1 MIRKEHQETERIRF
15 EHFLFYDY
23 TGIEGHLEAM
33 AEKGWLLKEC
43 GRVFWRYEAIPPQ
56 KIHFA
61 VTYRPEVTDFDLL
74 PDRNR
79 ELYLDLCESA
89 GWTWIASRQSMQ
101 ILCSRDSRPLPLET
115 DPVTQL
121 DTISQT
127 MRKTLYPSWILLI
140 FLCCLQFVQV
150 PSRIRQDPVS
160 FFSSPLNTMLP
171 ILYLFLLLAIITEM
185 IPYFLWKKKS
195 EAAVAAGVGTLPDS
209 GTGRGRILSI
219 AALLL
224 SALCLIPVFLFQP
237 DVTFSGVLLALAVIA
252 IVAFFVNGIR
262 QHLRETGTSRQ
273 KNMTITG
280 ASAFFLTFGIMAV
293 ATLLILRFV
302 IYDAP
307 HASETEESNW
317 VPASD
322 GSLYFWDRKQDE
334 LLLTAEDLTDTRDYP
349 YYSYENHHQATP
361 LLAYSE
367 MSQMAPP
374 VQKDSP
380 PELKYEVIDVKWDAL
395 YEMCLRH
402 YLDDER
408 MSDLGQTWQ
417 TADAEDWG
425 CSSAWRRF
433 SRNEPDSTW
442 LLTGHDPQS
451 SRQRIVKITFCWEPT
466 EVQIAQAGETLFS

>member
-1 MIRKEHQETERIRF
+1 MSRKDHAKTEQIRF

-23 TGIEGHLEAM
+23 TGIERHLETM

-56 KIHFA
+56 KIQFS
-61 VTYRPEVTDFDLL
+61 VTYRPELSDFDPL

-79 ELYLDLCESA
+79 ELYRELCESA
-89 GWTWIASRQSMQ
+89 GWTLLANRQSMQ
-101 ILCSRDSRPLPLET
+101 IFCSRDIRPVPLET

-127 MRKTLYPSWILLI
+127 MRKTLYPGWILLI
-140 FLCCLQFVQV
+140 FLCCMQFFQV
-150 PSRIRQDPVS
+150 PSRITRDPVD

-171 ILYLFLLLAIITEM
+171 LLYLFLLLAIIAEM
-185 IPYFLWKKKS
+185 LPYFLWKKRS
-195 EAAVAAGVGTLPDS
+195 EEAVAACAVILPDS
-209 GTGRGRILSI
+209 GAGRSRILSI

-262 QHLRETGTSRQ
+262 QHLRETGTSRR

-293 ATLLILRFV
+293 ATLLILGFV

-307 HASETEESNW
+307 HASETEEGNW
-317 VPASD
+317 VPAPD

-334 LLLTAEDLTDTRDYP
+334 LLLTAEDLTDTGGYP
-349 YYSYENHHQATP
+349 YYSYENRHQATP
-361 LLAYSE
+361 LLACSE
-367 MSQMAPP
+367 MSQLAPP
-374 VQKDSP
+374 VQEETP
-380 PELKYEVIDVKWDAL
+380 PELEYEVVDVKWDAL
-395 YEMCLRH
+395 YEMCLCH

-408 MSDLGQTWQ
+408 MSDLEQTWQ

-451 SRQRIVKITFCWEPT
+451 GRQRIVKITFCWEPT

>member
-1 MIRKEHQETERIRF
+1 MIRKEHQETEQIRF

-23 TGIEGHLEAM
+23 TGIERHLETM

-61 VTYRPEVTDFDLL
+61 VTYRPEVTDFDPL

-127 MRKTLYPSWILLI
+127 MRKTLYPGWILLI
-140 FLCCLQFVQV
+140 FLCCMQFFQV
-150 PSRIRQDPVS
+150 PSRITRDPVD

-171 ILYLFLLLAIITEM
+171 LLYLFLLLAIIAEM
-185 IPYFLWKKKS
+185 LPYFLWKKRS
-195 EAAVAAGVGTLPDS
+195 EEAVAAGAVILPDS
-209 GTGRGRILSI
+209 GAGRSRILSI

-237 DVTFSGVLLALAVIA
+237 DVTVFGVLLTLAVVAIA
-252 IVAFFVNGIR
+252 AFFINGIR
-262 QHLRETGTSRQ
+262 HHLQVTGTSRR

-280 ASAFFLTFGIMAV
+280 ASAFFLTAGLLAAV
-293 ATLLILRFV
+293 TLFILGFA
-302 IYDAP
+302 ILDEP
-307 HASETEESNW
+307 HASETERSEW
-317 VPASD
+317 VPAPD
-322 GSLYFWDRKQDE
+322 GSLYYWNMQQDE
-334 LLLTAEDLTDTRDYP
+334 LLLTAEDLTDTRHYP

-367 MSQMAPP
+367 MSQMTPP

-395 YEMCLRH
+395 YEMCLSH

-408 MSDLGQTWQ
+408 MSDLEQTWQ

-451 SRQRIVKITFCWEPT
+451 GRQRIVKITFCWEPT